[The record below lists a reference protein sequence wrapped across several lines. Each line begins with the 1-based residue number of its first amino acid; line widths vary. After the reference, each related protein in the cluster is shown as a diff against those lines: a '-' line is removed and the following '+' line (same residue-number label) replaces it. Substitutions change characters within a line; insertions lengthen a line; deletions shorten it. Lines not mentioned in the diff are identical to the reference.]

1 MDLAPIILFCYNR
14 PSNLK
19 FTIESLKKNPL
30 CEKSELFIFK
40 DGLKNNPTKNQQIL
54 DHEIIDYL
62 EKIDGFK
69 KVNITYREKNIGL
82 VNNILDGL
90 STIFKEYS
98 AAIVLEDDL
107 EFSEDFLEFMNE
119 GLNFYKKD
127 KNVGS
132 VSGYSFGYEKLKLK
146 DQLIAT
152 NRHSSWGW
160 GTWKDRWE
168 NIDWEIKDFENI
180 RNNKIIQQEF
190 NKAGNDFFNML
201 RKNQE
206 GRIQSWAIK
215 WNYHNFK
222 LNRFCIVPRLSK
234 VNNTGTDSKGTNFSR
249 KTKKYKVRL
258 HIEKID
264 FINNLKVSDETI
276 TFNQNNFTIGKID
289 RIKNLFNL

>member
-1 MDLAPIILFCYNR
+1 
-14 PSNLK
+14 
-19 FTIESLKKNPL
+19 LKKNKL
-30 CEKSELFIFK
+30 AAESELYIFK
-40 DGLKNNPTKNQQIL
+40 DGLKNNATETEISKDKKIIEYINQL
-54 DHEIIDYL
+54 N
-62 EKIDGFK
+62 GFK
-69 KVNITYREKNIGL
+69 KITFSLNDENLGLTKNIIKGL
-82 VNNILDGL
+82 DK
-90 STIFKEYS
+90 IFQNFD
-98 AAIVLEDDL
+98 AAIILEDDL

-119 GLNFYKKD
+119 ALNFYKED

-180 RNNKIIQQEF
+180 RINKIIQQEF

-222 LNRFCIVPRLSK
+222 LNRYCIVPRFSK

-249 KTKKYKVRL
+249 KTEKFKVRL
-258 HIEKID
+258 HNEKIN
-264 FINNLKVSDETI
+264 FINNLKVSDEI
-276 TFNQNNFTIGKID
+276 ISFNQNNFRIGKVD
-289 RIKNLFNL
+289 RFKNLFKL